1 MRRLSDGI
9 LAIVQIRTI
18 RWLAA
23 LVIMPAIAA
32 FPLTIEARDKDKP
45 ARERRGKARESE
57 ASPVAAAKEPVA
69 AKEDESTRQ
78 AASDPAR
85 PALAPAIEA
94 ARASRDDVRKLPG
107 YSCTFS
113 KNEQLKK
120 GSPLKQVMVLK
131 FRREPFSV
139 YLKFVEPHAGREVIY
154 IDGQNKGKMQVHEAS
169 GLASMIGT
177 VSISPTGSDAM
188 KESRYPITMIGMEKM
203 LETIVADWEASQKH
217 STVKVDRYPKAK
229 IGETECVMFEV
240 LFSQAHESIKF
251 HKTRLYFDKKS
262 NLPRRVEQYA
272 FPAKAGEQPPLVEEY
287 SYSDVKTDAPLADRD
302 FDVKNESYGFK

>member
-1 MRRLSDGI
+1 MRRLCDGI
-9 LAIVQIRTI
+9 LAIVKMRSIRRLT
-18 RWLAA
+18 A
-23 LVIMPAIAA
+23 LVIVPMIAA
-32 FPLTIEARDKDKP
+32 LPVAVEARDKDKP
-45 ARERRGKARESE
+45 GKERRVKEKDKARGSD
-57 ASPVAAAKEPVA
+57 ASPVSRQ
-69 AKEDESTRQ
+69 EDDSTRQ
-78 AASDPAR
+78 AASETAIR
-85 PALAPAIEA
+85 PPLAPALDA
-94 ARASRDDVRKLPG
+94 ARASRDDVRKLSG

-120 GSPLKQVMVLK
+120 GSPVRQVMFLK

-154 IDGQNKGKMQVHEAS
+154 VEGQNKGKMQVHEVS

-177 VSISPTGSDAM
+177 VSLSPTGSDAL

-203 LETIVADWEASQKH
+203 LETTIADWEQALKH
-217 STVKVDRYPKAK
+217 SAVKVDRYPHAK
-229 IGETECVMFEV
+229 IGESECMMFEV
-240 LFSQAHESIKF
+240 VFSQAHDTIKF
-251 HKTRLYFDKKS
+251 HKTRLYLDKKS

-272 FPAKAGEQPPLVEEY
+272 FPAKAGEQPLLVEEY